1 MKKSTSNLLYPATT
15 AMDGASASF
24 AGATNRSAPILG
36 QPPGLYFAYGSN
48 MSSIRLQARIAQV
61 ENVGLALLSGYQ
73 LSFYKKGGDGS
84 GKCNIYRTGNY
95 AHKVYGVLYRLDQ
108 GQLEKL
114 DVYEG
119 VGHGYHRK
127 TVYCQLRSTSK
138 TVNAVLYIAPGQY
151 TDDSLLPFEWY
162 RAFVLAGAREQRLP
176 ETYIREILEVAAV
189 SDPDH
194 ARNLENSALLAG
206 TP

>member
-1 MKKSTSNLLYPATT
+1 MRTS
-15 AMDGASASF
+15 
-24 AGATNRSAPILG
+24 
-36 QPPGLYFAYGSN
+36 LYFAYGSN
-48 MSSIRLQARIAQV
+48 MSSIRLQAHIAQV

-84 GKCNIYRTGNY
+84 GKCNVYCTGDC
-95 AHKVYGVLYRLDQ
+95 AHKVYGVLYRLGQ
-108 GQLEKL
+108 RQLEKL
-114 DVYEG
+114 DIYEG

-127 TVYCQLRSTSK
+127 TVYCQLRSSCE
-138 TVNAVLYIAPGQY
+138 TVTAVLYLAPDQY

-162 RAFVLAGAREQRLP
+162 RAFVLAGAREQRIP
-176 ETYIREILEVAAV
+176 ETYIREVLEVAAV

-194 ARNLENSALLAG
+194 ARSLKNSTLLAG